1 MSAVASAAAVAF
13 LRRRTLLRAARAYVR
28 WVGKAVGWW
37 TVAYL
42 VFWLV
47 VFVASG
53 VQLALVPAAEPLPAE
68 LAALASAALA
78 AWLALPLRVT
88 VPPVH
93 LDRRDLVR
101 LALAPVPPRAALGY
115 RMWVGRGS
123 AGLAGAALGGAWS
136 LFAASFLHLSAPWA
150 AVAVGALAA
159 ARVDLH
165 WLRYAGPSQR
175 VLPGASA
182 GLAGALLSA
191 VAALSALTPLL
202 SLPLGGGPRWGL
214 AVTGAL
220 AAPGALALAGPLAL
234 LACAHLAARR
244 ALAEAWPPRFAPQSF
259 VLSQLRG
266 LRSLELISQVAGLD
280 AGGAYGVE
288 RERLLAALH
297 DRPGALRPSRSLR
310 TPAASAPV
318 WLALAWRAASA
329 LYRRP
334 RARWAGLALQALAA
348 AAAGLAASG
357 ALARAAGSPGGVGTA
372 VPGGAPGLQLGGPAT
387 VLVAG
392 FLLAQV
398 AAALLG
404 PEPPP
409 RLAPVPP
416 AARTWGRLLPALA
429 VMAVAV
435 PAAGLILA
443 SVPAPGLAGLGAA
456 SVAGLFAVALTAAL
470 VLEKYSA
477 RTGVSPRRFEPQ
489 AVAAVVVALPALL
502 LEAFGYPAWTL
513 LAQWA
518 LLAAAAVVDV

>member
-1 MSAVASAAAVAF
+1 MASAAAVAF

-165 WLRYAGPSQR
+165 WLRYAGRSQR

-297 DRPGALRPSRSLR
+297 DRPGALR
-310 TPAASAPV
+310 
-318 WLALAWRAASA
+318 AWRAASA

-443 SVPAPGLAGLGAA
+443 SVPAPGIAGAGAA